1 MEMKKNVQLVLS
13 VLSLIYSA
21 IFVVASD
28 TKCKLFFPF
37 FTVNEK

>member
-1 MEMKKNVQLVLS
+1 MEMLKGL
-13 VLSLIYSA
+13 VLSLIYSTAFA

-28 TKCKLFFPF
+28 TKCNLFFPF